1 MQEQSIRRI
10 AIIGGGTAGWMAAAA
25 FSRVLDLNTC
35 QVDLVESEMI
45 GTVGVGEATI
55 PPLRLF
61 NQMLGI
67 DEADFVR
74 KTQATFKLG
83 IRFQDWLRED
93 HAYFHPFGQYG
104 VDFDSVPFH
113 QYLMR
118 AQALGDHGSLSDY
131 SLAEIAAEKGRFAI
145 PNNDP
150 NSILSR
156 MGYAYHFDAGL
167 YAQYLR
173 NYSEQRGVKRTEGK
187 VVEVKQRTGDGFIES
202 VRLDNGAIIEADL
215 FIDCSGFR
223 GLLIEETLHSGYE
236 DWSNFLPC
244 NRAVAV
250 PSESG
255 DSLVPYTVSTARKA
269 GWQWRIPLQHRTG
282 NGYVYCSDYS
292 SDDEAIST
300 LLDHLPGAAL
310 AEPRLLKFVTGRRK
324 KFWNKNCVALGLAS
338 GFMEPLE
345 STSIH
350 LIQSAI
356 SRLLSVF
363 PDRNFHESDTEEYNR
378 QTALEY
384 ERTRDFLI
392 LHYHANE
399 RSDSGLWQA
408 CRDMTIPDTLT
419 HKMALFKNK
428 GRIFLGEE
436 EIFSVAS
443 WLAVFH
449 GQNVL
454 PQSYD
459 ALAETRDADK
469 LLGALREIRRSFQAG
484 SEAMPTHAEFIA
496 KNCRAG

>member
-1 MQEQSIRRI
+1 M
-10 AIIGGGTAGWMAAAA
+10 
-25 FSRVLDLNTC
+25 
-35 QVDLVESEMI
+35 
-45 GTVGVGEATI
+45 
-55 PPLRLF
+55 
-61 NQMLGI
+61 
-67 DEADFVR
+67 
-74 KTQATFKLG
+74 
-83 IRFQDWLRED
+83 
-93 HAYFHPFGQYG
+93 
-104 VDFDSVPFH
+104 
-113 QYLMR
+113 
-118 AQALGDHGSLSDY
+118 
-131 SLAEIAAEKGRFAI
+131 
-145 PNNDP
+145 
-150 NSILSR
+150 
-156 MGYAYHFDAGL
+156 
-167 YAQYLR
+167 
-173 NYSEQRGVKRTEGK
+173 
-187 VVEVKQRTGDGFIES
+187 
-202 VRLDNGAIIEADL
+202 
-215 FIDCSGFR
+215 
-223 GLLIEETLHSGYE
+223 
-236 DWSNFLPC
+236 
-244 NRAVAV
+244 
-250 PSESG
+250 
-255 DSLVPYTVSTARKA
+255 
-269 GWQWRIPLQHRTG
+269 
-282 NGYVYCSDYS
+282 
-292 SDDEAIST
+292 
-300 LLDHLPGAAL
+300 
-310 AEPRLLKFVTGRRK
+310 TGRRK

-408 CRDMTIPDTLT
+408 CRDMTIPDTLV

-459 ALAETRDADK
+459 ALAETRDAVK
-469 LLGALREIRRSFQAG
+469 LQGALREIRRSFQAG